1 MMMNGGLGQAIDIA
15 SAAAAVG
22 SREQIT
28 QMMQQDI
35 DREKQKLERRI
46 EDLRAR
52 ERQYVS
58 EYERAVE
65 QIRTYYQSLRG
76 VLI

>member
-1 MMMNGGLGQAIDIA
+1 MMMSGGLGQAVDIA

-28 QMMQQDI
+28 LMMQQDI
-35 DREKQKLERRI
+35 AREKAKLERRI

-52 ERQYVS
+52 ERQYVA

-65 QIRTYYQSLRG
+65 QIRSYYQSLRG